1 MVGESSIKISEIEGA
16 DKLATKQD
24 LELLEARIEKRIANL
39 EVNLS
44 KWMVGNAS
52 RHHYP
57 YHRSPLLH
65 FATLE
70 SVTPEPH
77 IPNGVMSSE
86 SGEIGNA

>member
-1 MVGESSIKISEIEGA
+1 MKISEIEDA

-24 LELLEARIEKRIANL
+24 LELLDARIEKRIANL
-39 EVNLS
+39 EVNLI
-44 KWMVGNAS
+44 KWMVGMQAGTITLFIGALYFIL
-52 RHHYP
+52 R
-57 YHRSPLLH
+57 
-65 FATLE
+65 TLE

>member
-1 MVGESSIKISEIEGA
+1 MKISEIEEA
-16 DKLATKQD
+16 DRLATKQD
-24 LELLEARIEKRIANL
+24 LELLEARIEKRI
-39 EVNLS
+39 VNLIN
-44 KWMVGNAS
+44 GRNAS

-65 FATLE
+65 FATLK
-70 SVTPEPH
+70 SVTPEAH

>member
-1 MVGESSIKISEIEGA
+1 MKISVIEDA

-24 LELLEARIEKRIANL
+24 LELLEARSEERIANL
-39 EVNLS
+39 EVNLIN
-44 KWMVGNAS
+44 GRNAS

-65 FATLE
+65 FATLK
-70 SVTPEPH
+70 SVTPEAH